1 MSENVNKETEAE
13 GEAKAEVNLLWTPFE
28 ALIYHTAD
36 FHPFALSDVA
46 IYVIVCVDF
55 YQLFGRGVWG
65 TMWRTFLCLLF
76 L

>member
-1 MSENVNKETEAE
+1 M
-13 GEAKAEVNLLWTPFE
+13 LWTPFE

-76 L
+76 F